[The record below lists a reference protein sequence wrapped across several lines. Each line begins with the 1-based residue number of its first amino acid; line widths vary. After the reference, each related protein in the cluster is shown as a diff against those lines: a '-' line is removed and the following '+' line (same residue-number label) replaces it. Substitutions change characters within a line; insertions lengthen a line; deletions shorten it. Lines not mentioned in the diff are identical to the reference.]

1 MNWSAGC
8 IRACTAF
15 LVLWL
20 ACVSVH
26 AENGC
31 ATIVGL
37 TQNADGSYDMTLDH
51 DTGRTGTT
59 HPSATYASRHKV
71 GDRIQTNWR
80 GDPFGDEPCATNWSA
95 MDRNLGHVAA
105 SAAAN
110 DPAPPDSPFNGVWGG
125 ERKSMTTYSY
135 SEFQF
140 TVVGNALA
148 GQWVSPTEAM
158 PLTGTVSGNTVN
170 GRVDIK
176 GGASFT
182 MEMVDPNTIRFRTKT
197 FMGDKF
203 TLTRLSKEM
212 AEQHRGSTPT
222 TLGVLL
228 SGLAEAAP
236 AAAPTY
242 ASPSPQP
249 SAVDTTQVASGCDGY
264 PLQSPGQE
272 IPGFVCRCR
281 YGPSG
286 RLGWWAV
293 QPGNP
298 GSQPLRCGPPG
309 QGEAVATVASP
320 RTPAA
325 PAIAPPPPPPPT
337 QATAPRTQAT
347 SQPSGSRRPPSHSH
361 ELHADDV
368 GIDGK
373 FVTNWHN
380 DQMFVVRVQNRAAF
394 PIDCDVSLTASF
406 WSDTLAGL
414 NPISGPGLANIRT
427 EHGKVLNLQ
436 PGNWGTAIE
445 RTHLVQNSRIDYTIE
460 RCSVSQM
467 HLLSERQ

>member
-1 MNWSAGC
+1 MIWSAGR

-20 ACVSVH
+20 ACLPAH
-26 AENGC
+26 AANGC

-37 TQNADGSYDMTLDH
+37 QQNADGSYDMTLDH

-59 HPSATYASRHKV
+59 HPSAAFASRHKV

-105 SAAAN
+105 SEAAK
-110 DPAPPDSPFNGVWGG
+110 DPAQPDSPFNGVWGG

-140 TVVGNALA
+140 TVVGNALV
-148 GQWVSPTEAM
+148 GRWVSPDASM
-158 PLTGTVSGNTVN
+158 PLSGTVTGNSVT
-170 GRVDIK
+170 GRVEIK

-182 MEMVDPNTIRFRTKT
+182 MEIIDPNTIRFRTKT

-203 TLTRLSKEM
+203 TLTRLSKDM

-236 AAAPTY
+236 AATPTHAP
-242 ASPSPQP
+242 APPQP
-249 SAVDTTQVASGCDGY
+249 NAVDAAQAISSCDGY
-264 PLQSPGQE
+264 PVQSSGQE
-272 IPGFVCRCR
+272 IPGFVCRCA

-286 RLGWWAV
+286 QLGWWAV
-293 QPGNP
+293 QPGHP
-298 GSQPLRCGPPG
+298 GLQPLRCGPPG
-309 QGEAVATVASP
+309 QSEAVTQVASP
-320 RTPAA
+320 RA
-325 PAIAPPPPPPPT
+325 PTVRAIEQPPT
-337 QATAPRTQAT
+337 SPSIQATAPQTQGT
-347 SQPSGSRRPPSHSH
+347 SQASAPRRPPGHSH
-361 ELHADDV
+361 ELHSDDV
-368 GIDGK
+368 VIDGK

-380 DQMFVVRVQNRAAF
+380 DQMFVVRLQNRAAF
-394 PIDCDVSLTASF
+394 PVDCDVSLTASF

-436 PGNWGTAIE
+436 PGSWGTAIE
-445 RTHLVQNSRIDYTIE
+445 RTHLVQNSRIDYTID

-467 HLLSERQ
+467 HLLTEQT